1 MESLGALEEAKKLRE
16 TVAVLQKQQVAL
28 ETELDETKEQV
39 KKLAD
44 EKTLWR
50 EPPRSMDDCKA
61 EMDRKDKLIA
71 ELNNKMASFG
81 SRGGASASN
90 KAENSSSKVA
100 LRSRS
105 TSYAR

>member
-1 MESLGALEEAKKLRE
+1 MAESNLYGDLESLGALEEAKKLRE

-44 EKTLWR
+44 EKDVMEKNLHAVWMTA
-50 EPPRSMDDCKA
+50 KA

-90 KAENSSSKVA
+90 KARK
-100 LRSRS
+100 LK
-105 TSYAR
+105 